1 MKLSLLLFALSMRL
15 RLRHRLSAEFR
26 KKLRERACVLVMRTE
41 DGRQARTFTFR
52 DGQVRSRAGW
62 DRAADTEL
70 VWCDADTAVKAMLSR
85 DELDMFSA
93 IGRSQLRILG
103 NLAYALWFTEVAG

>member
-1 MKLSLLLFALSMRL
+1 MKLSLLLFVLGVRL
-15 RLRHRLSAEFR
+15 KLRRRLSAESG
-26 KKLRERACVLVMRTE
+26 KKLRERDCVLVMRTE
-41 DGRQARTFTFR
+41 DGKQARTFIFR
-52 DGQVRSRAGW
+52 GGQVGSRGGW
-62 DRAADTEL
+62 DRSADTEL

-85 DELDMFSA
+85 DELDLFSA